1 MISQGLGFTDSDT
14 LHHQQIDRA
23 TEHLAMMNDD
33 ANERLEQE
41 VQAKKDADD
50 EAARK
55 KAEWRRKNWEACHRS
70 RQGQIAV
77 REEKKRIER
86 KKDLEMRERWIAQC
100 AALKEQ
106 ERQERQ
112 DRRNRNIQVSNYIL
126 KQREER
132 NQKEIDERVAKLK
145 FEKAQL
151 AEDKKEE
158 EDFVAYLRKQVE
170 DAAAL
175 GKNVDAMKSV
185 LKSKGLGQI

>member
-1 MISQGLGFTDSDT
+1 
-14 LHHQQIDRA
+14 
-23 TEHLAMMNDD
+23 MMNDD

-41 VQAKKDADD
+41 VQAKRDADD

-70 RQGQIAV
+70 RQAQIAARV
-77 REEKKRIER
+77 EKKRIE
-86 KKDLEMRERWIAQC
+86 KQKDVEMRERWIAQC

-112 DRRNRNIQVSNYIL
+112 DRRTRNIDVSNYIL
-126 KQREER
+126 KQR
-132 NQKEIDERVAKLK
+132 DERKQKDVDAKVAKLK
-145 FEKAQL
+145 FEKEQL

-158 EDFVAYLRKQVE
+158 EEFVEYLRKQVE

>member
-1 MISQGLGFTDSDT
+1 M
-14 LHHQQIDRA
+14 
-23 TEHLAMMNDD
+23 
-33 ANERLEQE
+33 
-41 VQAKKDADD
+41 
-50 EAARK
+50 
-55 KAEWRRKNWEACHRS
+55 
-70 RQGQIAV
+70 
-77 REEKKRIER
+77 
-86 KKDLEMRERWIAQC
+86 EMRERWIAQC

-106 ERQERQ
+106 ERQERL

-126 KQREER
+126 QQREER
-132 NQKEIDERVAKLK
+132 KQKEIDARAAKLK

-185 LKSKGLGQI
+185 LKPKGLGQI